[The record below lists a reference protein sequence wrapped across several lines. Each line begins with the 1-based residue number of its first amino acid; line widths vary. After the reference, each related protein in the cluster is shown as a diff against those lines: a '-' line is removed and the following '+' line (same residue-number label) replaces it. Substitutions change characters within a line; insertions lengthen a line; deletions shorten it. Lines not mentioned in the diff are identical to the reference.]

1 MFTLVRVTR
10 HRTFDWPR
18 LVSPMDTVIFTGSE
32 EECEYQLVR
41 SLHGLKEGR
50 NRGFGQNVSYRIEE
64 L

>member
-1 MFTLVRVTR
+1 
-10 HRTFDWPR
+10 
-18 LVSPMDTVIFTGSE
+18 MDTVIFTGSE